1 MTQES
6 FQGILI
12 SVFTVS
18 LTSSSVKNDHH
29 SMMASLKLDD
39 WFRAD
44 FRYKIEN
51 SSQEHIDKKEEEQ
64 DNADSN
70 ADENQPISSS
80 N

>member
-1 MTQES
+1 M
-6 FQGILI
+6 I
-12 SVFTVS
+12 
-18 LTSSSVKNDHH
+18 
-29 SMMASLKLDD
+29 ASLKLDD

-70 ADENQPISSS
+70 ADENQPITSS